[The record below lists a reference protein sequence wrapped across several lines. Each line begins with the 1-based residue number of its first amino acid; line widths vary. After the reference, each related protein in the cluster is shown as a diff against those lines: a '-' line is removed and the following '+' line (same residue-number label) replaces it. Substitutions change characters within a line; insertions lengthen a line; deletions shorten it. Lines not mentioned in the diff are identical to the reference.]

1 MKLTRRKKKNNRKLK
16 DVSLISKEENAS
28 NNTLFNISAETFDK
42 FIILIYIITLLIS
55 FRYIRYNY
63 SFEIGWLHFFWFIS
77 LLVLFSIY
85 FLIFNKIP
93 FISWKE
99 DFKIPMSILYAIVGT
114 GLCFDQITAIQTI
127 YTEYFGEF
135 QPAYDAKVVNKYKR
149 RYKSS
154 DKYYFKLISDRH
166 YVEEIRVSK
175 DRYNNY
181 YINDKITLKRKVSSQ
196 GYYIVI
202 PSK

>member
-63 SFEIGWLHFFWFIS
+63 SFEIGWFYFFWFICIWI
-77 LLVLFSIY
+77 LFSAY
-85 FLIFNKIP
+85 FSVFNKPP
-93 FISWKE
+93 FFSWEENIKTLLA
-99 DFKIPMSILYAIVGT
+99 ILYATVGT
-114 GLCFDQITAIQTI
+114 GLCFYQITAIQTI

-149 RYKSS
+149 RSKSG
-154 DKYYFKLISDRH
+154 DKYYFKLISDRY
-166 YVEEIRVSK
+166 YVEEIRVNEE
-175 DRYNNY
+175 RYNNY